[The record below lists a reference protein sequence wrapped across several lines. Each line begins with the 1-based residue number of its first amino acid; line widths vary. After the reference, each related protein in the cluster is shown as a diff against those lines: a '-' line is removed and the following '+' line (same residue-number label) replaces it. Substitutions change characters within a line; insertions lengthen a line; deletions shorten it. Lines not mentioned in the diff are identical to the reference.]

1 MVAQWRLASTGENK
15 SDRKA
20 NWRRLASWSLTVA
33 QRAVPVLEKS
43 AYGLNSKSLQNS
55 IFHVINHK
63 WASFKLTHMVI
74 HIKTPLDSQICTISY
89 HKVRIYTFIQK
100 LIKLKKLSS
109 NIYKF
114 PFFPLNS
121 YIHHGISSLNILGTT
136 ISTFFKKI
144 SHPQKRK
151 WVEKV

>member
-1 MVAQWRLASTGENK
+1 M
-15 SDRKA
+15 
-20 NWRRLASWSLTVA
+20 
-33 QRAVPVLEKS
+33 
-43 AYGLNSKSLQNS
+43 
-55 IFHVINHK
+55 I
-63 WASFKLTHMVI
+63 I

-121 YIHHGISSLNILGTT
+121 YTHHSIGSLNMLGTT
-136 ISTFFKKI
+136 KSTFFKKI
-144 SHPQKRK
+144 FHPKNENEWRK
-151 WVEKV
+151 FGNGEIDILPFLGSLMIKNILSYLRSVENSSPSS